1 LLLTDRRAIRY
12 RHNGTVRQKE
22 NGMALRRSRSRGDD
36 EGGTKGFADRI
47 ATATKP
53 EPSGSAGD
61 AVVPTV
67 SAPGLSRYQRRSAD
81 LPEGA
86 KTLTAEE
93 VANIVIDLRDQE
105 EETDS
110 E

>member
-1 LLLTDRRAIRY
+1 
-12 RHNGTVRQKE
+12 
-22 NGMALRRSRSRGDD
+22 MALRRSRSRRDD
-36 EGGTKGFADRI
+36 VGGTKGFADRI

-61 AVVPTV
+61 AAVPTV
-67 SAPGLSRYQRRSAD
+67 LAPGLSRYQRRSAN

-93 VANIVIDLRDQE
+93 VTNIVIDLRE
-105 EETDS
+105 EHDEAES
-110 E
+110 